1 MTATYYRQTV
11 STVLTFEQRPCVVG
25 RVAALR
31 DGLLIDCYAYI
42 LGVVVRLLVHTRTVR
57 VIRISYPCVI
67 SFSVSS
73 GCTGNTLLTL
83 YLTPCV
89 VRRGVALH
97 RTRLVVGESDIRF
110 PCRIIA
116 DTSALCVVGVSYP
129 CIVSNTV
136 LSRRSGNTLRTCRSV
151 RSFRHLFQP
160 RRITF

>member
-11 STVLTFEQRPCVVG
+11 STVLTFEQRPCIIG
-25 RVAALR
+25 RVAALCGGFLVYC
-31 DGLLIDCYAYI
+31 DSYI
-42 LGVVVRLLVHTRTVR
+42 FCSILRLLVHARTVR
-57 VIRISYPCVI
+57 IVRIGYPCVI
-67 SFSVSS
+67 GLSIRS

-89 VRRGVALH
+89 VGRGVALH

-151 RSFRHLFQP
+151 RSFVHLFQP
-160 RRITF
+160 CRVII